1 MNLNFSDEQV
11 MLRDQLQKFC
21 EAEYDFYKREEIL
34 KSNKDFDENVW
45 SLFAEQGW
53 LSIPFSEESGG
64 FGFGPIETSI
74 LFEEFGKALVLEPY
88 LANVILSGSLL
99 DKSNFKDKVSL
110 IEGIATGESH
120 ISLAYAESNN
130 SLYDYDNLKTNLKA
144 STLNGVKTLVLN
156 GNNANKFIV
165 LASSDDGPIL
175 VIVNSDA
182 DGVSIK
188 AMQTI
193 DGQSCAEVSFDN
205 VAVVDESIIA
215 SGDDAKKLFDD
226 VINFACLCVS
236 AEAVGCMTACYEK
249 TVQYTKE
256 REQFDQPISNFQVLQ
271 HRMVDMFIESE
282 ICRSLLFKAMLET
295 DADLETKYKSVS
307 ALKAQ
312 IGKSGKFSAEQAVQL
327 HGGMGVSE
335 EMMIGHYL
343 KKLIYIDA
351 LFGNSDYHI
360 EKYSKLFT
368 FRVFFFFKNH
378 YY

>member
-130 SLYDYDNLKTNLKA
+130 SLYDYDNLKTNLKE

-175 VIVNSDA
+175 VIVDSDA

-205 VAVVDESIIA
+205 VSVVDESIIA

-295 DADLETKYKSVS
+295 DANLETKYKSVS

-360 EKYSKLFT
+360 EKYSK
-368 FRVFFFFKNH
+368 
-378 YY
+378 